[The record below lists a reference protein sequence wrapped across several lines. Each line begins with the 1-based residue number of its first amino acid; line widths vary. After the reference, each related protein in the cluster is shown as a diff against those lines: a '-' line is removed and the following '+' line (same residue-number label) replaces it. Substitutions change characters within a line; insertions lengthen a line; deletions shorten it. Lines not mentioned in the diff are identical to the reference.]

1 SLEDDLLR
9 IFGSDRIAGLM
20 GKMGMEEGEPIEHSL
35 ISKAIENAQRRV
47 EGHNFEI
54 RKHLIEYDDVMNKQ
68 REVIYGQR
76 RKVLEGEE
84 LREMIREMT
93 EELLD
98 TILDIFLDEKIP
110 PEEWDLKSLSDKL
123 FQQFSAKIDFVGK
136 EILPEPDELRE
147 QLLDQIWSAYLR
159 KVETI
164 GSEVMDSLEQM
175 VMLETIDTTWK
186 DHLLSMDHLKEGIGL
201 RGYGQRDPLREYQR
215 EGYEIFADMIERVKE
230 QTIANLYRLQLAR
243 EEDLQPLTERS
254 EKPMFFSHGGEEAP
268 APQKREGKKVGRN
281 DPCPC
286 GSGKKH
292 KRCCGQ
298 K

>member
-1 SLEDDLLR
+1 
-9 IFGSDRIAGLM
+9 
-20 GKMGMEEGEPIEHSL
+20 MEEGEPIEHSL

-76 RKVLEGEE
+76 RKVLEGKD

-98 TILDIFLDEKIP
+98 GILEFFVDEKTP

-123 FQQFSAKIDFVGK
+123 FQQFSAKIDFDGM
-136 EILPEPDELRE
+136 ETIPEPDELRE
-147 QLLDQIWSAYLR
+147 QILDQIWSAYLK

-215 EGYEIFADMIERVKE
+215 EGYEIFADMIERVKA
-230 QTIANLYRLQLAR
+230 QTVANLFRLQLAR
-243 EEDLQPLTERS
+243 QEDLQPLTERS
-254 EKPMFFSHGGEEAP
+254 EKPMFFSHGGEEP
-268 APQKREGKKVGRN
+268 SAPQKREGKKVGRN

-286 GSGKKH
+286 GSGKKY

>member
-1 SLEDDLLR
+1 MLR
-9 IFGSDRIAGLM
+9 IFGSDRISGLM

-54 RKHLIEYDDVMNKQ
+54 RKHLIEFDDVMNQQ

-76 RKVLEGEE
+76 RKVLEGQE

-93 EELLD
+93 GIWWTSFWMFVND
-98 TILDIFLDEKIP
+98 KIP
-110 PEEWDLKSLSDKL
+110 PKNGTSNPWPTNS
-123 FQQFSAKIDFVGK
+123 FSNFPSTLGFNGT
-136 EILPEPDELRE
+136 EPLPTRRNLEDQLQE
-147 QLLDQIWSAYLR
+147 QVWSAYLK

-164 GSEVMDSLEQM
+164 GPEVMDSLEQM

-215 EGYEIFADMIERVKE
+215 EGYEMFVDMVERIKE
-230 QTIANLYRLQLAR
+230 QTVANLFRLQLAR
-243 EEDLQPLTERS
+243 EEDLQPLIEPQER
-254 EKPMFFSHGGEEAP
+254 PMFFSHSGEEGLGP
-268 APQKREGKKVGRN
+268 EKKRRKEGRKK
-281 DPCPC
+281 
-286 GSGKKH
+286 
-292 KRCCGQ
+292 
-298 K
+298 